1 MDLRRT
7 HNNYKRQLIN
17 KWVMPNSYVL
27 DCGCG
32 RGGDWWKW
40 QAAGVRVAAIDP
52 DHDSLDEA
60 EHRAQEMGLDVWFLG
75 QGDIRQA
82 AFAGPFDVIC
92 YNFSLHY
99 IFENEKTLEDSLKAI
114 KVALKPGGLLIGIT
128 PEKARAESMANSHGK
143 FKDKLG
149 NEFQI
154 ENEKLLVRLTD
165 GPFYADGPK
174 EEPLLDGPIL
184 VQKLKDLGFE
194 KLAWEPMVPRP
205 TGLISDLYT
214 KFVFV
219 NAREDGPNGLSRS
232 GPDGPCSGGLHEF
245 RTKNA
250 D

>member
-1 MDLRRT
+1 MNILTQDIRKI
-7 HNNYKRQLIN
+7 HNDYKRKHIN
-17 KWVMPNSYVL
+17 KWVQGPNSYVL

-40 QAAGVRVAAIDP
+40 KARGVRVAAIDP
-52 DHDSLDEA
+52 DVESLAEA
-60 EHRAQEMGLDVWFLG
+60 ERRANDMGFDVWFLG

-82 AFAGPFDVIC
+82 AFSGPYDVVC

-99 IFENEKTLEDSLKAI
+99 IFADENLLTNSLRAI

-128 PEKARAESMANSHGK
+128 PEKARAEAMADESGN

-149 NEFQI
+149 NEFKI
-154 ENEKLLVRLTD
+154 KNEKLHVRLTD
-165 GPFYADGPK
+165 GPFYADGAK

-184 VQKLKDLGFE
+184 IQKLKDLGFNR
-194 KLAWEPMVPRP
+194 LVWEPMVPSP

-219 NAREDGPNGLSRS
+219 NGS
-232 GPDGPCSGGLHEF
+232 
-245 RTKNA
+245 
-250 D
+250 

>member
-1 MDLRRT
+1 MADIRKV

-17 KWVMPNSYVL
+17 QWVKNDNYVL

-40 QAAGVRVAAIDP
+40 QAARVRLAAIDP

-60 EHRAQEMGLDVWFLG
+60 ERRAREMGLNVWFLG

-82 AFAGPFDVIC
+82 AFAGPFDVVC

-99 IFENEKTLEDSLKAI
+99 IFENELVLEHSLKAI

-128 PEKARAESMANSHGK
+128 PEKARAESMVNSNGL
-143 FKDKLG
+143 FRDKLG
-149 NEFQI
+149 NEFRI
-154 ENEKLLVRLTD
+154 IGDRLSVRLSD
-165 GPFYADGPK
+165 GPFYADGAK

-184 VQKLKDLGFE
+184 IQKLKALGFE
-194 KLAWEPMVPRP
+194 RRMWEPMVPRP
-205 TGLISDLYT
+205 TGLVSDLYT

-219 NAREDGPNGLSRS
+219 NSREGDELPSPS
-232 GPDGPCSGGLHEF
+232 PDGATCFGCGTH
-245 RTKNA
+245 
-250 D
+250 

>member
-17 KWVMPNSYVL
+17 EWVFPNSYVL

-40 QAAGVRVAAIDP
+40 KACGVQVAAIDP

-60 EHRAQEMGLDVWFLG
+60 ERRASEMGLDVWFLG

-82 AFAGPFDVIC
+82 AFAGPFDVVC

-128 PEKARAESMANSHGK
+128 PEKDRAMCMANEHGK
-143 FKDKLG
+143 FRDNLG
-149 NEFQI
+149 NQFEI
-154 ENEKLLVRLTD
+154 LEATDRLSVRLTD

-174 EEPLLDGPIL
+174 EEPLLDGPVL
-184 VQKLKDLGFE
+184 VERLKALGFE
-194 KLAWEPMVPRP
+194 KRVWEPMVPRP
-205 TGLISDLYT
+205 TGMISDLYT

-219 NAREDGPNGLSRS
+219 NSR
-232 GPDGPCSGGLHEF
+232 
-245 RTKNA
+245 
-250 D
+250 

>member
-1 MDLRRT
+1 MGDLRKI
-7 HNNYKRQLIN
+7 HNDYKRQLIN
-17 KWVMPNSYVL
+17 KWVTPNSYVL

-40 QAAGVRVAAIDP
+40 RACGVRVAAIDP
-52 DHDSLDEA
+52 DGESLEEA
-60 EHRAQEMGLDVWFLG
+60 ERRAKDMGFDVWFLG
-75 QGDIRQA
+75 KGDIRHA
-82 AFAGPFDVIC
+82 AFAGPYDMVC

-99 IFENEKTLEDSLKAI
+99 IFENASVLEHSLKAI

-128 PEKARAESMANSHGK
+128 PEKARAESMVDENGN

-154 ENEKLLVRLTD
+154 KNEKLLVRLTD
-165 GPFYADGPK
+165 GPFYASGAK

-184 VQKLKDLGFE
+184 IENLKNLGFDR
-194 KLAWEPMVPRP
+194 LVWEPMVPRP

-219 NAREDGPNGLSRS
+219 NARDVALDNISHRHVCDPGVGPSI
-232 GPDGPCSGGLHEF
+232 
-245 RTKNA
+245 
-250 D
+250 

>member
-1 MDLRRT
+1 MDALRRS
-7 HNNYKRQLIN
+7 HNNYKRQLIQ
-17 KWVMPNSYVL
+17 KWTRPDMLAL

-40 QAAGVRVAAIDP
+40 QATGVRLAAIDP

-60 EHRAQEMGLDVWFLG
+60 EKRAKDMGLNVWFLG

-82 AFAGPFDVIC
+82 AFAGPFDLVC

-99 IFENEKTLEDSLKAI
+99 IFENELVLEQSLKAI

-128 PEKARAESMANSHGK
+128 PEKDRALCLANEHGR
-143 FKDKLG
+143 FRDNLG
-149 NEFQI
+149 NQFEI
-154 ENEKLLVRLTD
+154 KNEKLWVRLMD
-165 GPFYADGPK
+165 GPFYADGAK

-184 VQKLKDLGFE
+184 IQKLQTLGFK
-194 KLAWEPMVPRP
+194 KLVWEPMVPRP

-219 NAREDGPNGLSRS
+219 NGSQGKDELCSSAIGPS
-232 GPDGPCSGGLHEF
+232 GPDGPTH
-245 RTKNA
+245 
-250 D
+250 

>member
-1 MDLRRT
+1 MEDLRKV
-7 HNNYKRQLIN
+7 HNNYKRNHIN
-17 KWVMPNSYVL
+17 KWVTVPNSYVL

-40 QAAGVRVAAIDP
+40 KACGVRVAAIDP
-52 DHDSLDEA
+52 DAESLEEA
-60 EHRAQEMGLDVWFLG
+60 QTRAKAMRFDVWFLG

-82 AFAGPFDVIC
+82 AFAGPYDVIC

-99 IFENEKTLEDSLKAI
+99 IFENEKTLAESLKAI

-128 PEKARAESMANSHGK
+128 PEKARAEAMADEFGN

-154 ENEKLLVRLTD
+154 KNEKLMVRLTD
-165 GPFYADGPK
+165 GPFYADGAK
-174 EEPLLDGPIL
+174 EEPLLDGAIL
-184 VQKLKDLGFE
+184 IQKLQTLGFNR
-194 KLAWEPMVPRP
+194 LAWEPMAPSP

-219 NAREDGPNGLSRS
+219 NTRDVAMDTPT
-232 GPDGPCSGGLHEF
+232 GGH
-245 RTKNA
+245 A
-250 D
+250 IPGGHH